1 MWLQDAL
8 LKHFWLKLFSLGLA
22 VLIWVTVSFAIRNE
36 TLQATEVVANLP
48 TRVFYLPVLVVSAAA
63 DVREFH
69 VAPDQIMVT
78 VWGEAGNL
86 AKLQDKDIRV
96 MVDLTDIESARGM
109 SKRVAVSTPPGITLK
124 AVEPDTVQIVVPPK
138 HP

>member
-1 MWLQDAL
+1 MWLL
-8 LKHFWLKLFSLGLA
+8 EKILKHAWLKLFSLALA

-36 TLQATEVVANLP
+36 SLQAASVVANLP

-69 VAPDQIMVT
+69 VSPDSIEVT
-78 VWGEAGNL
+78 VWGESANL
-86 AKLQDKDIRV
+86 AQLQDKDIRV

-109 SKRVAVSTPPGITLK
+109 TKRVVVSTPPGITLK
-124 AVEPDTVQIVVPPK
+124 SAQPDTVQIVVPPK
-138 HP
+138 RQ

>member
-1 MWLQDAL
+1 MWLL
-8 LKHFWLKLFSLGLA
+8 EKILKHAWLKLFSLALA

-36 TLQATEVVANLP
+36 SLQAASVVANLP

-69 VAPDQIMVT
+69 VSPDSIEVT
-78 VWGEAGNL
+78 VWGESANL
-86 AKLQDKDIRV
+86 AQLQDKDIRV

-109 SKRVAVSTPPGITLK
+109 TKRVEVSTPPGITLK
-124 AVEPDTVQIVVPPK
+124 SVDPDIVQIVVPAK
-138 HP
+138 HQ